1 MDLQG
6 QVLWSKWASH
16 TEGFQGASPMQGEGA
31 AFEQL
36 SEHVVCRAVKR
47 GSCTTESACCAC
59 RGRTLWI
66 VGDSHTYDLYHAVA
80 CLMLDFWDYNFQG
93 ARPIDGE
100 EAAFEALSEHVV
112 HSKPPECLPLA
123 EGTKIS
129 HFRVNHGQVCAP
141 LQAA

>member
-1 MDLQG
+1 M
-6 QVLWSKWASH
+6 
-16 TEGFQGASPMQGEGA
+16 EEA
-31 AFEQL
+31 AVEQL
-36 SEHVVCRAVKR
+36 SEHELHCVPARGVCR
-47 GSCTTESACCAC
+47 TEPACCAR

-80 CLMLDFWDYNFQG
+80 CLMLDFWDYSFQG

-123 EGTKIS
+123 EGTMIC
-129 HFRVNHGQVCAP
+129 HFRVNHGQVCTPQGAHRYG
-141 LQAA
+141 LLESSQQSSCLLD

>member
-1 MDLQG
+1 M
-6 QVLWSKWASH
+6 
-16 TEGFQGASPMQGEGA
+16 
-31 AFEQL
+31 
-36 SEHVVCRAVKR
+36 
-47 GSCTTESACCAC
+47 
-59 RGRTLWI
+59 
-66 VGDSHTYDLYHAVA
+66 GDSHTYDLYHAVA

-123 EGTKIS
+123 EGTMIC

-141 LQAA
+141 LQARST